1 MRRFIFR
8 SLITILTFII
18 GITAVTIRSILG
30 PSTPPLQPP
39 QHHQSIAVEISPI
52 EFFEWRREKQLF
64 PRGDEKAENQPSH
77 TYRQLEFWNAAEESQ
92 SGQVDI
98 LFRLENHGNRPVDL
112 MILAVGDFSISPD
125 GQGTGSNKPLHK
137 STLLTER
144 QNIGQQ
150 VIDDLA
156 PGETREVGFTNFNLR
171 ATVDKYLGKQYGVL
185 EPRELRVKIDVRTL
199 DNRQVAQREA
209 RLRLSLKH

>member
-1 MRRFIFR
+1 MRRFIFHL
-8 SLITILTFII
+8 LITILTFIT
-18 GITAVTIRSILG
+18 GITAVTIWSMLW
-30 PSTPPLQPP
+30 PSTQSSQPPL
-39 QHHQSIAVEISPI
+39 HDQSIAVEISPV
-52 EFFEWRREKQLF
+52 EFFGWRRERQSF
-64 PRGDEKAENQPSH
+64 PGGDERADSLPSH
-77 TYRQLEFWNAAEESQ
+77 TYCQLEFWNAADESQ
-92 SGQVDI
+92 SEQVDV
-98 LFRLENHGNRPVDL
+98 LYRLENRGNRPVDL

-125 GQGTGSNKPLHK
+125 GQATESNQLLRR

-156 PGETREVGFTNFNLR
+156 PGETREVRFTNFNLR
-171 ATVDKYLGKQYGVL
+171 AAVDKYLGKEYGTL
-185 EPRELRVKIDVRTL
+185 QPWELRVKIDVRTL